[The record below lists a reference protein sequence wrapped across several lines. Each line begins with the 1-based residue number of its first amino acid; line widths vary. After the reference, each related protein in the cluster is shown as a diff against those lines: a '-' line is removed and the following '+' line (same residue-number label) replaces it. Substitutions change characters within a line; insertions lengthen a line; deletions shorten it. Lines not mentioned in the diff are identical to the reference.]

1 MSSTENYW
9 DDVPDDELEETLLE
23 RLEGLKE
30 MFPESLRNGVSS
42 TVDWGC
48 WATQSFFTFSK
59 SAVWVAATTSAI
71 MFLPYIVE
79 KELSDLEK
87 TQIAQQRQMLLG
99 PSAAIAEANKQKAPR

>member
-9 DDVPDDELEETLLE
+9 DDVPDDELEETLVE

-48 WATQSFFTFSK
+48 WATQNFVSECGRKNQHS
-59 SAVWVAATTSAI
+59 SVCWA
-71 MFLPYIVE
+71 L
-79 KELSDLEK
+79 
-87 TQIAQQRQMLLG
+87 
-99 PSAAIAEANKQKAPR
+99 